1 MITVEQLQSILPQCP
16 KERVEACHPHLLKA
30 LEEFGITTP
39 LRIAAFVAQ
48 TAHESGEYRL
58 VRENLNYSAAG
69 LLSTFPK
76 RFTKDRA
83 TEYAR
88 QPEKIA
94 CFVYG
99 GRNGNGD
106 EESGDG
112 WRYRGRG
119 YVQITFR
126 DNYRACGERLKA
138 DLLSTPEL
146 LEQPDFA
153 FRSAGWYWESR
164 KLNELADRRDFKGIT
179 LKINGGLNGQR
190 DREQYYNRAK
200 AVLGC

>member
-1 MITVEQLQSILPQCP
+1 MITIEQLQSILPQCP
-16 KERVEACHPHLLKA
+16 KDRLETCHPCLIKA
-30 LEEFGITTP
+30 LEEFEITTP

-58 VRENLNYSAAG
+58 VRENLSYSADG
-69 LLSTFPK
+69 LVRTWPR
-76 RFTKDRA
+76 RFTKEKA
-83 TEYAR
+83 ALYAR
-88 QPEKIA
+88 KPEKIA
-94 CFVYG
+94 SFVYG

-119 YVQITFR
+119 FIQVTFR
-126 DNYRACGERLKA
+126 DNYRFCGERLKT

-153 FRSAGWYWESR
+153 FRSAGWNWESR
-164 KLNELADRRDFKGIT
+164 ERSELAD
-179 LKINGGLNGQR
+179 GG
-190 DREQYYNRAK
+190 EF
-200 AVLGC
+200 